1 MKRWYKQ
8 QAELLFEHSDD
19 DNKEYLVGVYIPAF
33 DPELGSA
40 QSLESA
46 IKDFTENGIVIK
58 GRNVKDLVEMFKP

>member
-1 MKRWYKQ
+1 MTRCYVQ
-8 QAELLFEHSDD
+8 QEELLFEHSNDD
-19 DNKEYLVGVYIPAF
+19 HKEYLVGVYIPAF
-33 DPELGSA
+33 DPELGSV